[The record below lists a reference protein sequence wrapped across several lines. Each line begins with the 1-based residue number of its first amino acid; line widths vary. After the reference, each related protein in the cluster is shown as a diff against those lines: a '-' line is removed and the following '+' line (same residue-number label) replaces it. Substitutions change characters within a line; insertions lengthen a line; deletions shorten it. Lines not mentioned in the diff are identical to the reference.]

1 MEIRQLKY
9 FIAAAKHL
17 NFTKAAAEDM
27 EEFKEGYDHVINAK
41 AVIDATGGYAGN
53 SQMEL
58 ELLHNEYYPL
68 NGVWKLFSSHQNDGK
83 MMQAAMDIGAGLYN
97 ESIPPE
103 IHNSGTEKWITTAF
117 EKNYIEG
124 QVGVETGRPALLR
137 DRSG

>member
-68 NGVWKLFSSHQNDGK
+68 NREQ
-83 MMQAAMDIGAGLYN
+83 
-97 ESIPPE
+97 
-103 IHNSGTEKWITTAF
+103 
-117 EKNYIEG
+117 KNG
-124 QVGVETGRPALLR
+124 LLR
-137 DRSG
+137 HLRRIISKVR